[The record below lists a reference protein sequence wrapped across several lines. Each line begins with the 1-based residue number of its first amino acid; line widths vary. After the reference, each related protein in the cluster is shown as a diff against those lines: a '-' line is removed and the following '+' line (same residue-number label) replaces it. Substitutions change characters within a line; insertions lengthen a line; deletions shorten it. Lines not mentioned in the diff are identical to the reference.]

1 MTVTKEALKTTLL
14 RNEQGQE
21 AELDLSLMDIHRMVQ
36 KNEGGVYELSNCQ
49 VLTPEEHQRLHN
61 NYADRSEEFEELK
74 SLMDARK
81 QAMKAENGANNRM
94 KAYKRNVDRLDENTL
109 QFCADQAESAKK
121 HCNEIDKKVTK
132 LINQLK
138 ESSELLSQAL
148 NIPSVGAVTMANCL
162 VYINLQKADTVSK
175 LWSYAGLHKPNYERY
190 QKGETSGGNK
200 TLRTALYT
208 FAQSVI
214 KSRSNNFP
222 SPYLSVYDSE
232 KAKKE
237 VSEQLTWTRNTQGKL
252 VQVPWKETKPS
263 HRNGHAIRQVM
274 KFFLSDFHFVGRTL
288 MGLPVRPVYAE
299 DKLGHINISHP
310 NNRGWNI

>member
-74 SLMDARK
+74 SFMDARR

-94 KAYKRNVDRLDENTL
+94 LAYKRNVDRLDENTL
-109 QFCADQAESAKK
+109 QFCAQQAEDAKK
-121 HCNEIDKKVTK
+121 HRDSIDKKVSK
-132 LINQLK
+132 AVNNFA
-138 ESSELLSQAL
+138 ENSEFVSQAID
-148 NIPSVGAVTMANCL
+148 IPSVGPVTAAYCL
-162 VYINLQKADTVSK
+162 VYIDLFKADTVSK

-208 FAQSVI
+208 FAESVM
-214 KSRSNNFP
+214 KNKN
-222 SPYLSVYDSE
+222 SPYRAVYDSE

-263 HRNGHAIRQVM
+263 HRNGHALRQVM

>member
-36 KNEGGVYELSNCQ
+36 KNEGGIYELSNCQ

-74 SLMDARK
+74 SFMDARR

-94 KAYKRNVDRLDENTL
+94 LAYKRNVDRLDENTL
-109 QFCADQAESAKK
+109 QFCAQQAEDAKK
-121 HCNEIDKKVTK
+121 HRDAIDKKVTK
-132 LINQLK
+132 AVNAFA
-138 ESSELLSQAL
+138 ENSEFVSQAID
-148 NIPSVGAVTMANCL
+148 IPSVGPVTAAYCL
-162 VYINLQKADTVSK
+162 VYIDLFKADTVSK

-208 FAQSVI
+208 FAESVM
-214 KSRSNNFP
+214 KNKN
-222 SPYLSVYDSE
+222 SPYRAVYDSE

-252 VQVPWKETKPS
+252 VQVPWKETKPC
-263 HRNGHAIRQVM
+263 HRNGHALRQVM

>member
-36 KNEGGVYELSNCQ
+36 KNQGGVYELSNCQ

-61 NYADRSEEFEELK
+61 NYSDRSEEFEELK
-74 SLMDARK
+74 SFMDARR

-94 KAYKRNVDRLDENTL
+94 LAYKRNVDRLDENTL
-109 QFCADQAESAKK
+109 QFCAQQAEDAKK
-121 HCNEIDKKVTK
+121 HRESIDRKASKAVDAFAE
-132 LINQLK
+132 N
-138 ESSELLSQAL
+138 SEFASQAID
-148 NIPSVGAVTMANCL
+148 IPSVGPITVAYCL
-162 VYINLQKADTVSK
+162 VYIDLYKADTVSK

-208 FAQSVI
+208 FAESVMKN
-214 KSRSNNFP
+214 KS
-222 SPYLSVYDSE
+222 SPYRAIYDSE

-237 VSEQLTWTRNTQGKL
+237 ASEQLTWTRNTQGNL
-252 VQVPWKETKPS
+252 VQVPWKETKPC
-263 HRNGHAIRQVM
+263 HRNGHALRQVM
-274 KFFLSDFHFVGRTL
+274 KWFLSDFHFVGRTL

>member
-74 SLMDARK
+74 SFMDARR

-94 KAYKRNVDRLDENTL
+94 LAYKRNVDRLDENTL
-109 QFCADQAESAKK
+109 QFCAQQAEDAKK
-121 HCNEIDKKVTK
+121 HRDGIDKKVSK
-132 LINQLK
+132 AVNNFA
-138 ESSELLSQAL
+138 ENSEFVSQAID
-148 NIPSVGAVTMANCL
+148 IPSVGPVTAAYCL
-162 VYINLQKADTVSK
+162 VYIDLFKADTVSK

-208 FAQSVI
+208 FAESVM
-214 KSRSNNFP
+214 KNKN
-222 SPYLSVYDSE
+222 SPYRAVYDSE
-232 KAKKE
+232 KSKKE

-252 VQVPWKETKPS
+252 VQVPWKETKPC
-263 HRNGHAIRQVM
+263 HRNGHALRQVM
-274 KFFLSDFHFVGRTL
+274 KFFLSDFHFVGRAL

-299 DKLGHINISHP
+299 DKLGHVNISHP

>member
-36 KNEGGVYELSNCQ
+36 KNEGGIYELSNCQ

-61 NYADRSEEFEELK
+61 NYVDRSEEFEELK

-109 QFCADQAESAKK
+109 QFCAQQAENAKK
-121 HCNEIDKKVTK
+121 HRNEIDKKVTK
-132 LINQLK
+132 LINGLK
-138 ESSELLSQAL
+138 ENSELLIQAL
-148 NIPSVGAVTMANCL
+148 NIPSVGPVTMANCL
-162 VYINLQKADTVSK
+162 VYIDLYKADTVSK
-175 LWSYAGLHKPNYERY
+175 LWSYAGLHKPGHQRY
-190 QKGETSGGNK
+190 QKGQVSGGNK

-208 FAQSVI
+208 FADSVVR
-214 KSRSNNFP
+214 SRKNNFP

-237 VSEQLTWTRNTQGKL
+237 ASNLLVWDYNTQGFL
-252 VQVPWKETKPS
+252 VQVPWKDAKPK
-263 HRNGHAIRQVM
+263 HRHMHALRMVE
-274 KFFLSDFHFVGRTL
+274 KWFLSDLHFVGRTL

>member
-1 MTVTKEALKTTLL
+1 MTATKEALKTTLL

-61 NYADRSEEFEELK
+61 NYVDRSEEFEELK
-74 SLMDARK
+74 SFMDARR

-94 KAYKRNVDRLDENTL
+94 LAYKRNVDRLDENTL
-109 QFCADQAESAKK
+109 QFCAQQAEDAKK
-121 HCNEIDKKVTK
+121 HRDGIDKKV
-132 LINQLK
+132 LK
-138 ESSELLSQAL
+138 AVNNFAENSEFLSQA
-148 NIPSVGAVTMANCL
+148 IDIASVGPVTVAYCL
-162 VYINLQKADTVSK
+162 VYIDLYKADTVSK

-208 FAQSVI
+208 FAESVM
-214 KSRSNNFP
+214 KNKN
-222 SPYLSVYDSE
+222 SPYRAVYDSE

-252 VQVPWKETKPS
+252 VQVPWKETKPG
-263 HRNGHAIRQVM
+263 HRNGHALRQVM

>member
-74 SLMDARK
+74 SFMDARR

-94 KAYKRNVDRLDENTL
+94 LAYKRNVDRLDENTL
-109 QFCADQAESAKK
+109 QFCAQQAEDAKK
-121 HCNEIDKKVTK
+121 HRDGIDKKVSK
-132 LINQLK
+132 AVSRFAEN
-138 ESSELLSQAL
+138 SEFVSQAID
-148 NIPSVGAVTMANCL
+148 IPSVGPVTAAYCL
-162 VYINLQKADTVSK
+162 VYIDLFKADTVSK

-208 FAQSVI
+208 FAESVM
-214 KSRSNNFP
+214 KNKN
-222 SPYLSVYDSE
+222 SPYRAVYDSE

-252 VQVPWKETKPS
+252 VQVPWKETKPC
-263 HRNGHAIRQVM
+263 HRNGHALRQVM

>member
-1 MTVTKEALKTTLL
+1 MTITKKALKTTLL
-14 RNEQGQE
+14 RNQQGQE

-61 NYADRSEEFEELK
+61 NYVDRSEEFEELK

-109 QFCADQAESAKK
+109 QFCAQQSENAKK

-148 NIPSVGAVTMANCL
+148 NIPSVGPVTMANCL
-162 VYINLQKADTVSK
+162 VYIDLQKADTVSK

-190 QKGETSGGNK
+190 QKGKTSGGNK
-200 TLRTALYT
+200 TLRTALYNL
-208 FAQSVI
+208 ADSVV
-214 KSRSNNFP
+214 KNKN
-222 SPYLSVYDSE
+222 SPYRAVYDSE
-232 KAKKE
+232 KAKKD
-237 VSEQLTWTRNTQGKL
+237 VSEQITWTYNTQGFL
-252 VQVPWKETKPS
+252 VQASWKDAKPK
-263 HRNGHAIRQVM
+263 HRHMHALRMVE
-274 KFFLSDFHFVGRTL
+274 KWFLSDFHFVGRTL

>member
-74 SLMDARK
+74 SFMDARR

-94 KAYKRNVDRLDENTL
+94 LAYKRNVDRLDENTL
-109 QFCADQAESAKK
+109 QFCAQQAEDAKK
-121 HCNEIDKKVTK
+121 HRDGIDKKVSK
-132 LINQLK
+132 AVNNFA
-138 ESSELLSQAL
+138 ENSEFVSQAID
-148 NIPSVGAVTMANCL
+148 IPSVGPVTAAYCL
-162 VYINLQKADTVSK
+162 VYIDLFKADTVSK

-208 FAQSVI
+208 FAESVM
-214 KSRSNNFP
+214 KNKN
-222 SPYLSVYDSE
+222 SPYRAVYDSE
-232 KAKKE
+232 KSKKE

-252 VQVPWKETKPS
+252 VQVPWKETKPC
-263 HRNGHAIRQVM
+263 HRNGHALRQVM

-299 DKLGHINISHP
+299 DKLGHVNISHP